1 MLKIKCNIIYFLIII
16 FNAHVVLA
24 NPLVEKEWLKDK
36 VCAEGFI
43 IIEVHRSK
51 KEYELSH
58 IPCSVFTNFYT
69 SGWRETRNKIPLL
82 MPKTEKLEKLIGSL
96 GIINSDHV
104 IIVGPGTG
112 KYDAAETTA
121 VYFTFKYL
129 GHQKISILNG
139 GLKNWQESWDSETD
153 SGFIAP
159 NNKSYKAKINENII
173 ATKEDILSLINKK
186 GYLIDARPSDMFA
199 GINTSFPSLRTGN
212 IPNAINLPNAW
223 LLKNNTL
230 YFQEK
235 ENIKKILKH
244 AGITKQDGQITFCNA
259 GLESAL
265 SWFVISE
272 ILEYPNHSLYES
284 SLAEWSGNISLPMI
298 DKINFS
304 KKNDNV
310 EEVDSFSMKP
320 PK

>member
-1 MLKIKCNIIYFLIII
+1 MLKIKYNIIYFLIII
-16 FNAHVVLA
+16 FNTYAALA
-24 NPLVEKEWLKDK
+24 TPLVEKEWLKDK

-43 IIEVHRSK
+43 IVEVHRSK

-104 IIVGPGTG
+104 IIVGSGTG

-129 GHQKISILNG
+129 GHQKVSILNG
-139 GLKNWQESWDSETD
+139 GLKSWQESWDSETD

-159 NNKSYKAKINENII
+159 NNKSYKAKINKNII
-173 ATKEDILSLINKK
+173 ASKEDIIGLINKK
-186 GYLIDARPSDMFA
+186 GYLIDARPSDMFV
-199 GINTSFPSLRTGN
+199 GINTSFPSLRTGT
-212 IPNAINLPNAW
+212 ISNAINLPNAW

-230 YFQEK
+230 YFQDK
-235 ENIKKILKH
+235 ENIVKILKH
-244 AGITKQDGQITFCNA
+244 AGITKKNGQISFCNA

-272 ILEYPNHSLYES
+272 ILEYPNHRLYES
-284 SLAEWSGNISLPMI
+284 SLAEWSGDISLPMI
-298 DKINFS
+298 DQIKFRKN
-304 KKNDNV
+304 NDNS

>member
-1 MLKIKCNIIYFLIII
+1 MLKIKYNIIYFLIII
-16 FNAHVVLA
+16 FNTHAALA
-24 NPLVEKEWLKDK
+24 TPLVEKEWLKDK
-36 VCAEGFI
+36 VCAKGFI
-43 IIEVHRSK
+43 IVEVHRSK

-96 GIINSDHV
+96 GITNNDHV
-104 IIVGPGTG
+104 IIAAPGTG
-112 KYDAAETTA
+112 KYDAAEITA

-129 GHQKISILNG
+129 GHQKVSILNG
-139 GLKNWQESWDSETD
+139 GLKSWQESWDNETD
-153 SGFIAP
+153 SGFIIP
-159 NNKSYKAKINENII
+159 KNKAYQAKTNENII

-199 GINTSFPSLRTGN
+199 GINTSFPSLRTGT

-235 ENIKKILKH
+235 ENIIKILKH
-244 AGITKQDGQITFCNA
+244 AGITKQDGQISFCNA

-272 ILEYPNHSLYES
+272 ILEYPNHRLYES
-284 SLAEWSGNISLPMI
+284 SLAEWSGDISLPMI
-298 DKINFS
+298 DKINFR
-304 KKNDNV
+304 KNNDNA

>member
-16 FNAHVVLA
+16 FNAHVALA

-43 IIEVHRSK
+43 IVEVHRSK

-104 IIVGPGTG
+104 IIVGSGTG

-173 ATKEDILSLINKK
+173 ASKEDILGLINKK
-186 GYLIDARPSDMFA
+186 GYLIDARPSDMFI
-199 GINTSFPSLRTGN
+199 GINTSFPALRTGT
-212 IPNAINLPNAW
+212 IPDAINLPNSW

-230 YFQEK
+230 YFQDK
-235 ENIKKILKH
+235 ENIIKIIKHSGISKK
-244 AGITKQDGQITFCNA
+244 GGQISFCNA

-272 ILEYPNHSLYES
+272 ILGHPNHRLYES
-284 SLAEWSGNISLPMI
+284 SLAEWSGNFALPMI
-298 DKINFS
+298 DKINFI
-304 KKNDNV
+304 KNKDKAK
-310 EEVDSFSMKP
+310 EVDSFSMKP